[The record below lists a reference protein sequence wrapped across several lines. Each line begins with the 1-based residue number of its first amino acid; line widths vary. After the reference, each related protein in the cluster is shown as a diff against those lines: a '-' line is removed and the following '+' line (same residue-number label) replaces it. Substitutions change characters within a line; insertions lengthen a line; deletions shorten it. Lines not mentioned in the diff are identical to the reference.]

1 MRYKRTKRPC
11 HVTEI
16 KTIQTRLV
24 TNYKSYTYRV
34 ICRLQLKSVQ
44 TTAEV
49 CTDYT
54 CSLHRLRRVLNFSA
68 RTQGSVYVY
77 LPKCLRVGTNLRR
90 DCPKVSQNKPSTKI
104 QERLSQKISCDS
116 LSLLKRIKS

>member
-11 HVTEI
+11 HVTET
-16 KTIQTRLV
+16 KTIQIRLV

-68 RTQGSVYVY
+68 RTQGSVYAY
-77 LPKCLRVGTNLRR
+77 LLKCLCISTNLKR
-90 DCPKVSQNKPSTKI
+90 DRPTVPKNKPSI
-104 QERLSQKISCDS
+104 REQERLSQKISCDS
-116 LSLLKRIKS
+116 LSLFKRIKS